1 MKTLP
6 EILNI
11 ALWLA
16 GIAHFCILGAS
27 FQVPFRL
34 NWKEDLAKLTSF
46 NRKLMWN
53 YGAFVVGLIISFGT
67 LTFVLHAE
75 LLRGDRAAIGLAS
88 LIGIFWGARLL
99 VDLFY
104 FKHSD
109 WPQGPGMVVGHALL
123 MSTFAALTTTYLGL
137 VLWHLTKGLA

>member
-1 MKTLP
+1 MNTFP
-6 EILNI
+6 EVFNI

-34 NWKEDLAKLTSF
+34 NWKEDLAKLTPF
-46 NRKLMWN
+46 NRKIMWN
-53 YGAFVVGLIISFGT
+53 YAAFVVGMIMSFGVLT
-67 LTFVLHAE
+67 LLLHE
-75 LLRGDRAAIGLAS
+75 EFLRGDRSAVMLAGLM
-88 LIGIFWGARLL
+88 GIFWGARLL

-109 WPQGPGMVVGHALL
+109 WPKGSAMVFGHALL
-123 MSTFAALTTTYLGL
+123 MSTFAALTTTYWGL
-137 VLWHLTKGLA
+137 VVWHLWNQH